1 MNFRT
6 TLPLCLILLQTAL
19 VSCSGPS
26 EHDYPY
32 RPVPFTSVQVTDP
45 FWGQRLKAS
54 REVTIPLAFSKCEET
69 GRYRN
74 FEEAAL
80 QMHSDENL
88 GFVVRGLPFSIST
101 FILFSIPFS
110 PLSGLFSVR
119 TVEFSLGFFHRVFQ
133 RHSGKMLGSEITTRL
148 SVIDKHPNHNA
159 GNSTFR
165 GVRCLRSAQVRP
177 APAGIGQID
186 QDVGAFNL

>member
-80 QMHSDENL
+80 QMHSDKNL
-88 GFVVRGLPFSIST
+88 GFVVRALPFDDT
-101 FILFSIPFS
+101 DVYKP
-110 PLSGLFSVR
+110 
-119 TVEFSLGFFHRVFQ
+119 
-133 RHSGKMLGSEITTRL
+133 SE
-148 SVIDKHPNHNA
+148 
-159 GNSTFR
+159 
-165 GVRCLRSAQVRP
+165 
-177 APAGIGQID
+177 
-186 QDVGAFNL
+186 GASYLLQT